1 MYSQLYIVSD
11 LYRPTQQIRTS
22 FYSMDFLRIRYLR
35 ENIEK
40 NMEEKYMIWGL
51 SEREMSLLIMNRPL
65 PFGIS

>member
-1 MYSQLYIVSD
+1 MYPQLYIVSD

-22 FYSMDFLRIRYLR
+22 FYSMNFLRIRYLW

-40 NMEEKYMIWGL
+40 NMEEENMIWGL
-51 SEREMSLLIMNRPL
+51 SEREMSLLVMNRPL